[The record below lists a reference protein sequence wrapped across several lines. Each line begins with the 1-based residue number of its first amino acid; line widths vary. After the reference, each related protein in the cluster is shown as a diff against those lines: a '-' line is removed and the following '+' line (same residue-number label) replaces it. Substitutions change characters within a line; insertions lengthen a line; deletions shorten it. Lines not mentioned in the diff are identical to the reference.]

1 MHSATK
7 QHLGPDELCAVLAD
21 ALGPRVQVTD
31 LQELTGGT
39 FNAAYRLTLG
49 ASDRVVVLKV
59 SPPPV
64 TPLLTYEH
72 GLMGTEATFYDLVG
86 RTTEVTVPQVVAVNF
101 ERRVVDGDYL
111 VMSHLD
117 GAGWDSSHAL
127 LGPGDHARLRR
138 DLGRLTGSL
147 HTVTGTGTEF
157 GYPQHPGPTEG
168 DSWRAAFG
176 RMLDD
181 VLADARR
188 YGVTLPVDPE
198 ELLTVIG
205 RRAWL
210 LDTVTVP
217 ALVHFDLWEGNIL
230 LAERDGRPEISGII
244 DGERAFWGDPLADL
258 VSPALFG
265 DIADDADF
273 LAGYRSAVGP
283 SFELTPQALQRIA
296 MYRIYLDLVMLV
308 EATPRGYDPVGHEPF
323 AALVRTDL
331 HAALDRLREAPEV

>member
-7 QHLGPDELCAVLAD
+7 QRLGPAEIRAVVAN
-21 ALGPRVQVTD
+21 ALGPEAQVTEVR
-31 LQELTGGT
+31 ELTGGT
-39 FNAAYRLTLG
+39 FNAAYRLTLT
-49 ASDRVVVLKV
+49 APDRVVVLKV

-72 GLMGTEATFYDLVG
+72 GLMGTEAAFYELVG
-86 RTTEVTVPQVVAVNF
+86 AATEVTVPQVVAVNY
-101 ERRVVDGDYL
+101 ERQVVDGDYL

-117 GAGWDSSHAL
+117 GAGWDSSHAS

-147 HTVTGTGTEF
+147 HTVTGTEF
-157 GYPQHPGPTEG
+157 GYPQHPGPSEG

-198 ELLTVIG
+198 ELLTVIS

-210 LDTVTVP
+210 LDAVTVP
-217 ALVHFDLWEGNIL
+217 VLVHFDLWEGNVL

-265 DIADDADF
+265 DIADEADF

-296 MYRIYLDLVMLV
+296 MYRIYLDLIMLV
-308 EATPRGYDPVGHEPF
+308 EAVPRGYDPVGHEPF
-323 AALVRTDL
+323 AKLVRTDL
-331 HAALDRLREAPEV
+331 HAALDRLREAPAR